1 MRNTNT
7 IKELQTI
14 LMHEVNRLDDLI
26 TAKQG
31 DRSNHA
37 ANIRKCLF
45 LEELLDCIK
54 PDVQV
59 DVEGCWGDEILREG
73 FMPNAGSV
81 VEVLVNIAFDKK
93 NRKTFSKQ
101 WDATLPDIKVGVMD
115 YEIKSV
121 LSCKSKNTAPTTHK
135 PVLLLNRNGFHIIPA
150 DEVASCTDKYG
161 RFKANAYYGNANH
174 PTVKYL
180 NRYFGLAECNG

>member
-7 IKELQTI
+7 IRELQTI
-14 LMHEVNRLDDLI
+14 LMNEVNRLDDLMEQ
-26 TAKQG
+26 KKG
-31 DRSNHA
+31 DKSNHL
-37 ANIRKCLF
+37 ANVHKCLF

-59 DVEGCWGDEILREG
+59 DVEGCWGDETLRNG
-73 FMPNAGSV
+73 FMPNVGSV

-93 NRKTFSKQ
+93 NRQTFSKQ
-101 WDATLPDIKVGVMD
+101 WDASLSDIKIGIMD

-135 PVLLLNRNGFHIIPA
+135 PVLLLNRMGFHVIPA
-150 DEVASCTDKYG
+150 DEVAKCTDKYG
-161 RFKANAYYGNANH
+161 RFKAGEYYGNPNH

-180 NRYFGLAECNG
+180 NKFFGLDENIH